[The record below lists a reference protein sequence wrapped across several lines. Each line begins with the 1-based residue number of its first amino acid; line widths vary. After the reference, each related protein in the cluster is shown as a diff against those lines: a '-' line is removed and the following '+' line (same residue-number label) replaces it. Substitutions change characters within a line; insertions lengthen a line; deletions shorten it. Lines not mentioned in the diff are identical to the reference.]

1 MVWPCK
7 LNLFSSTFKRYFFS
21 VRFWSVLSLW
31 MKSYGVKPRANGC
44 NIVGCYML
52 RPFAHPVACCW
63 IVLRVVAQSFKP
75 IKLFSQ
81 QLPTFLLFP
90 DRPSVAQQRWICL
103 HSSSNIA
110 GATYAHTHGLQ
121 RLMGFILPTM
131 HCRSQYCWELLRPF
145 AHSLTI
151 QMKTLQ

>member
-1 MVWPCK
+1 
-7 LNLFSSTFKRYFFS
+7 
-21 VRFWSVLSLW
+21 

-44 NIVGCYML
+44 NIVGQQLPTLLDVTCCV
-52 RPFAHPVACCW
+52 RFAHPVACCW
-63 IVLRVVAQSFKP
+63 MLLRVVAQSFKP

-131 HCRSQYCWELLRPF
+131 HCRSQHCWELLRPF
-145 AHSLTI
+145 ARGL
-151 QMKTLQ
+151 MY